1 MSFSTHLFLILVLI
15 LASAFFSL
23 AEISLAAARKLRL
36 RQLVDEGVGRAQR
49 VLDLQEHPGHFFT
62 VVQIGL
68 NAVAIL
74 GGIVGEAAF
83 TPYIAVVFEWV
94 MAPALAEK
102 VAFGFS
108 FLFVTMLFVL
118 FADLIP
124 KRIGLAAPEPI
135 AMRIVRPMQFL
146 VKLLMPFVW
155 AFTGISN
162 VLLRAVGL
170 PTSADD
176 QITSADIMATVDAGA
191 AAGLLARPEQAVIEN
206 VFELESRTVPSSMT
220 ARESIVYFTLD
231 EAESSIKKKIV
242 EQPHSK
248 FLVCD
253 EDVDH
258 VIGYVDSKD
267 LLRRALDGKP
277 ISLKEQGMLKNVQFV
292 PDSLTLSE
300 ILEVFKRSRED
311 FAVILNEYAL
321 VVGIITLN
329 DVMSTVMGDLVG
341 QPEEAQIVQRDADS
355 WLIDGTTPITDVE
368 RALDLDGLPDDANYE
383 TVAGFMM
390 FMLRKIPRR
399 TDRVNYGGYRFEVID
414 VDNHKIDQVLVT
426 RNSEAPMLHEAADR
440 ADPGD
445 R

>member
-1 MSFSTHLFLILVLI
+1 MSLSTQLLLILVLI
-15 LASAFFSL
+15 CASAFFSL
-23 AEISLAAARKLRL
+23 SEISLAAARKLRL
-36 RQLVDEGVGRAQR
+36 RQLVDEGSEKAQQ

-62 VVQIGL
+62 VVQIGV

-74 GGIVGEAAF
+74 GGIIGEAAF
-83 TPYIAVVFEWV
+83 TPYFA
-94 MAPALAEK
+94 A
-102 VAFGFS
+102 AFGWFLSPEMAETLGFAFS
-108 FLFVTMLFVL
+108 FLLVTMLFVL

-135 AMRIVRPMQFL
+135 AMGIVRPMQFL
-146 VKLLMPFVW
+146 VKAFMPFVW
-155 AFTGISN
+155 IFTSIST

-170 PTSADD
+170 PTSNDD
-176 QITSADIMATVDAGA
+176 RITSADIMASVDAGA

-231 EAESSIKKKIV
+231 ESETSIKKKIV

-248 FLVCD
+248 YMVCD

-267 LLRRALDGKP
+267 LLRRALDGKL
-277 ISLKEQGMLKNVQFV
+277 ISFKEQGMLKTAQFV

-311 FAVILNEYAL
+311 FAVIINEYAL
-321 VVGIITLN
+321 VVGLITLN

-368 RALDLDGLPDDANYE
+368 RALDLDGMPDDTNYE
-383 TVAGFMM
+383 TVGGFMM
-390 FMLRKIPRR
+390 FMLRKIPKR
-399 TDRVNYGGYRFEVID
+399 TDRVDYGGYRFEVID

-426 RNSEAPMLHEAADR
+426 RHTEISGEGAAT
-440 ADPGD
+440 
-445 R
+445 

>member
-1 MSFSTHLFLILVLI
+1 VSLTSQLLLILVLI
-15 LASAFFSL
+15 LASAFFSI

-36 RQLVDEGVGRAQR
+36 RQWVEEGEPRAQR
-49 VLDLQEHPGHFFT
+49 VLHLQDHPGHFFT

-74 GGIVGEAAF
+74 GGIVGESAF
-83 TPYIAVVFEWV
+83 TPS
-94 MAPALAEK
+94 LT
-102 VAFGFS
+102 VAFGWFLPAELASQVAFFCS

-124 KRIGLAAPEPI
+124 KRLGLAAPEAI
-135 AMRIVRPMQFL
+135 ALRIVGPMLFL
-146 VKLLMPFVW
+146 VKLFAPFVW
-155 AFTGISN
+155 AFNGISTMF
-162 VLLRAVGL
+162 LRAVGL
-170 PTSADD
+170 PTKRDEA
-176 QITSADIMATVDAGA
+176 ITSEDIIATVDAGA
-191 AAGLLARPEQAVIEN
+191 AAGVLARPEQTVIEN

-220 ARESIVYFTLD
+220 ARESIVFFTLD

-277 ISLKEQGMLKNVQFV
+277 ISLTEQGMLKTVHFV

-321 VVGIITLN
+321 VVGLITLN

-341 QPEEAQIVQRDADS
+341 TSEEAQIVQRDDHS
-355 WLIDGTTPITDVE
+355 WLIDGATPITDLE
-368 RALDLDGLPDDANYE
+368 RALDLDGLPEDANYE

-390 FMLRKIPRR
+390 FMLRKIPKR
-399 TDRVNYGGYRFEVID
+399 TDRVDYGGYRFEVID

-426 RNSEAPMLHEAADR
+426 RADAPQT
-440 ADPGD
+440 
-445 R
+445 